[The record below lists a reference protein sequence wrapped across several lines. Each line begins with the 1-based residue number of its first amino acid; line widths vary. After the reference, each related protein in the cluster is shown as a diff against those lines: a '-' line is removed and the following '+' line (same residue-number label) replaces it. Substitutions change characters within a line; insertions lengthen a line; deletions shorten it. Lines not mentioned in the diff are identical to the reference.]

1 MTGREE
7 ARAGGGGEGPARA
20 RDGRRRAAL
29 IVNTRS
35 RSGERTFFEALDRL
49 GELGVAL
56 GATYA
61 VRDPVRLPETV
72 REVLSEGSDYE
83 LLVLGGGDG
92 SVSSV
97 VDYLAHHDTVLGLLP
112 LGTANDFARTIGVP
126 PDPVEAAEVALNGRQ
141 HRIDVGLVNDRP
153 YLNVASV
160 GIASKVVKQQ
170 SKALK
175 RTWRVFAYAIALMQV
190 ARSLNPFFAR
200 LELDGK
206 PAWWGFVHQVSI
218 GNGRFHGGG
227 LTVAE
232 HAAID
237 DGRLDVYL
245 VYPGRFWQ
253 LLASLLHLKFGL
265 RKPDVL
271 QHLSATEVHLST
283 DRPRSVDADG
293 ELATETPATFRV
305 SREALTVIIPRM
317 LPREALGLSQALERP
332 VGSDS

>member
-1 MTGREE
+1 MTKSKLRVLIVVN
-7 ARAGGGGEGPARA
+7 ANASRAE
-20 RDGRRRAAL
+20 AAL
-29 IVNTRS
+29 PALSSWFAEHS
-35 RSGERTFFEALDRL
+35 RAH
-49 GELGVAL
+49 VAL
-56 GATYA
+56 TASKEEFA
-61 VRDPVRLPETV
+61 RELET
-72 REVLSEGSDYE
+72 RGKDADLI
-83 LLVLGGGDG
+83 VLGGGDG
-92 SVSSV
+92 TISKAVPELLKLKRPFAV
-97 VDYLAHHDTVLGLLP
+97 LP

-175 RTWRVFAYAIALMQV
+175 RTWRVFAYAIALMQA

-305 SREALTVIIPRM
+305 SREALTVMIPRT
-317 LPREALGLSQALERP
+317 LPREVLGLSQALERP
-332 VGSDS
+332 VGSES